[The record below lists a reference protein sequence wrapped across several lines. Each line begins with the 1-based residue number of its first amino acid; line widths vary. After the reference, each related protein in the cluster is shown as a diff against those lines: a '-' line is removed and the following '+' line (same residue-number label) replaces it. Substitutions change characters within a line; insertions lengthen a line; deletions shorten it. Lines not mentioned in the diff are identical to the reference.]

1 MNLRHV
7 VFITLLQ
14 YYIVMSN
21 WEKLF
26 TYTLLSRGKELYNN
40 EKVTHYSDNGA
51 FVTARVNDA
60 SKIYTVRAKMKG
72 NVMASISSTCPCQ
85 KTYCKHA
92 AALLYKI
99 EEERGELLTET
110 EKKETKTVEKK
121 KKKIPEKSLM
131 KLHIDDDGE
140 PHYISFGNSLDIY
153 KPSVDTYRKAKKLY
167 DDGAVCVKSSGIE
180 TKDGEKVLLY
190 STSVIIGN
198 NERANVE
205 VELGPNGIKKITCID
220 GRYSWYYHPNP
231 IKPVC
236 AISTT
241 DEKGCIEL
249 CIHKTAT
256 LLSLIS
262 YLKKN
267 RDLTDFT
274 DEKASALIN
283 NFRKDRKN
291 LIKDDT
297 DTSIEDIDIEP
308 VLEDDTIILRAKTN
322 NGRYYKVRNIE
333 KFYSDYFDGKFTY
346 VSGEYGVNFAK
357 QNLTERAKTVIEL
370 IKAAGSYCYTNNIDD
385 YYKKI
390 ELRDNLPFTLFID
403 DFYSIMKK
411 TGVIYNGVKL
421 VFKDSEPSFD
431 MKIEEKKIREKLVG
445 ITVSG
450 KISGR
455 WKSQDYIYWVEDGFF
470 NRTER
475 KKLGSAWAIASTADN
490 NGRFSFTIGLS
501 YIDNFYQ
508 RLLPELK
515 RYGRIEDNAENALSS
530 ILTEPPKTIFYID
543 TSKWAITCKAVLSYE
558 GCEYQ
563 VYPRNGY
570 FGSQVAKEKP
580 MLKSYGDDIDR
591 DLLEIF
597 PRDYH
602 EGGLW
607 GIRNNNTGGIYSFL
621 TSGLNA
627 LTQLGEVNISDSV
640 KNMRVRKMPEITGFF
655 DIDENNAGILDL
667 KLDLQGF
674 TIEELIEILQS
685 YKNQKKYHRLQSGD
699 FISLS
704 NVNLDSLTSL
714 FLDSGLS
721 IKEFASGK
729 MNLPLYR
736 ALYLDQIL
744 KEQNGITYSGGQGF
758 RKLIDEFNT
767 INELDYA
774 VPLSLEE
781 TMRPYQKDGYRW
793 LRVLIEHGFGG
804 ILADDMGLGKT
815 IQTLSLLLSM
825 KEEGKPMHA
834 LIITP
839 ASLVYNW
846 KAEVKKFT
854 PSLEAVTVTGSAK
867 ERAEIIKNNKNWD
880 ILITS
885 YDLLKR
891 DIAHYEGISFD
902 IEIIDEA
909 QFIKNHNTAAA
920 KSVRAV
926 SASSHIALTGTPIE
940 NRLSELWSIFEYLMP
955 GFLFSQEVFKREI
968 SSPIEKTGDKDAAL
982 KLKKLTGPFIL
993 RRLKTDVLK
1002 DLPEKTE
1009 ETRVTPLEGEQLKL
1023 YTAEV
1028 AKIKGMLK
1036 KYGNYNEKKIEILAE
1051 LTKIRQI
1058 CCDPALLYKSY
1069 KGGSAKREAVMDLIH
1084 SAIDGGHRVLLF
1096 SQFTSMLEL
1105 LEQDL
1110 KENNID
1116 YYKITGETAKAKR
1129 LELVDSFNK
1138 GTTPLFLISLKAGG
1152 TGLNLVGADIVIHY
1166 DPWWNTAV
1174 ENQATD
1180 RAHRIGQT
1188 KQVTVYK
1195 MIAQNTIEENIVKLQ
1210 EAKKNLADEIV
1221 TTENTSLSTLTKEDL
1236 MELLSITNIE

>member
-1 MNLRHV
+1 
-7 VFITLLQ
+7 
-14 YYIVMSN
+14 MSN
-21 WEKLF
+21 WEELF
-26 TYTLLSRGKELYNN
+26 TSTLLNRGKQLF
-40 EKVTHYSDNGA
+40 KAGLVTDYTDNGSIIS
-51 FVTARVNDA
+51 VHVDDA
-60 SKIYTVRAKMKG
+60 SKIYTVKAKM
-72 NVMASISSTCPCQ
+72 NSNTLVQLSSTCPCP
-85 KTYCKHA
+85 KKYCKHT

-99 EEERGELLTET
+99 EKERGEVLTE
-110 EKKETKTVEKK
+110 EENKKPVEQKKNKK
-121 KKKIPEKSLM
+121 KSTLVAKSMM

-153 KPSVDTYRKAKKLY
+153 KPTVETYRKAKNIF
-167 DDGAVCVKSSGIE
+167 DNGCVYMKSAKIE
-180 TKDGEKVLLY
+180 TKDGEKVLVY
-190 STSVIIGN
+190 STSVTSG
-198 NERANVE
+198 NERANVD
-205 VELGPNGIKKITCID
+205 VELSNSGIKKITCTD
-220 GRYSWYYHPNP
+220 ARYSWYYRTNP

-236 AISTT
+236 AYDTVT
-241 DEKGCIEL
+241 DKGYIEL
-249 CIHKTAT
+249 CVHKTAT

-267 RDLTDFT
+267 RDITDFT
-274 DEKASALIN
+274 DEKASLLLS

-291 LIKDDT
+291 LIKE
-297 DTSIEDIDIEP
+297 SIDEPLEDIDIEP
-308 VLEDDTIILRAKTN
+308 ILENNTIILRAKTT
-322 NGRYYKVRNIE
+322 NGRYYKIRNIE
-333 KFYSDYFDGKFTY
+333 KFYSDYLDSKFTY

-357 QNLTERAKTVIEL
+357 QNLTERAKTIIKL
-370 IKAAGSYCYTNNIDD
+370 IKAAGSYCYANNIDD

-403 DFYSIMKK
+403 DFYSVMKD
-411 TGVIYNGVKL
+411 TGVIYNGVNL
-421 VFKDSEPSFD
+421 VLKDSEPSFD
-431 MKIEEKKIREKLVG
+431 MKIEEKKLREKLVG

-455 WKSQDYIYWVEDGFF
+455 WKSPDYIYWVEDGCF

-475 KKLGSAWAIASTADN
+475 KKLGSAFALASTADESGN
-490 NGRFSFTIGLS
+490 FSFTIGLS

-508 RLLPELK
+508 RLLPDLR
-515 RYGRIEDNAENALSS
+515 RYGRIDDRAENALGG
-530 ILTEPPKTIFYID
+530 ILTEAPKTIFYID
-543 TSKWAITCKAVLSYE
+543 SGKWAITCKTVLSYK
-558 GCEYQ
+558 GKEYQ

-570 FGSQVAKEKP
+570 FGTFVAKETP
-580 MLKSYGDDIDR
+580 ELKSYGDDIDR

-597 PRDYH
+597 PRDYF

-607 GIRNNNTGGIYSFL
+607 GIRNNNIGGIYSFL
-621 TSGLNA
+621 TNGLEA
-627 LTQLGEVNISDSV
+627 LAELGEVNISDSV
-640 KNMRVRKMPEITGFF
+640 KNMNVRKMPEITGFF
-655 DIDENNAGILDL
+655 DIDEDNAGILDL
-667 KLDLQGF
+667 KLDLKGF
-674 TIEELIEILQS
+674 SIEELVEILQS
-685 YKNQKKYHRLQSGD
+685 YKNQKKYHRLKSGD

-744 KEQNGITYSGGQGF
+744 KGQNGINYEGGE
-758 RKLIDEFNT
+758 RLKKLIDEFER
-767 INELDYA
+767 INESDYV
-774 VPLSLEE
+774 VPSSMEE
-781 TMRPYQKDGYRW
+781 TMRSYQKDGYRW

-815 IQTLSLLLSM
+815 IQALSLLLAL
-825 KEEGKPMHA
+825 KEEGKPMHT
-834 LIITP
+834 LIVTP

-854 PSLEAVTVTGSAK
+854 PTLNAVTVTGTAK
-867 ERAEIIKNNKNWD
+867 ERAEIIKNNNAWD
-880 ILITS
+880 ILVTS

-909 QFIKNHNTAAA
+909 QFIKNHTTAAA

-926 SASSHIALTGTPIE
+926 RASSRIALTGTPIE

-968 SSPIEKTGDKDAAL
+968 SSPIEKNADKEAAL

-1002 DLPEKTE
+1002 ELPEKTE
-1009 ETRVTPLEGEQLKL
+1009 EVRVTPLEGEQLKL

-1028 AKIKGMLK
+1028 AKTKGMLK

-1058 CCDPALLYKSY
+1058 CCDPALLYKDY
-1069 KGGSAKREAVMDLIH
+1069 KGGSAKREAVMDLINA
-1084 SAIDGGHRVLLF
+1084 AIDGGHRILLF

-1105 LEQDL
+1105 LESDL
-1110 KENNID
+1110 NENNIK
-1116 YYKITGETAKAKR
+1116 YYKITGDTPSAKR
-1129 LELVDSFNK
+1129 LEMVDAFNN
-1138 GTTPLFLISLKAGG
+1138 GDTPLFLISLKAGG
-1152 TGLNLVGADIVIHY
+1152 TGLNLTGADIVIHY

-1180 RAHRIGQT
+1180 RAHRIGQ
-1188 KQVTVYK
+1188 KRQVTVYK

-1221 TTENTSLSTLTKEDL
+1221 TTENTSLSSLSKEDL
-1236 MELLSITNIE
+1236 MELLSISNIE